1 MLNIQFYKYGKW
13 TIFTIYIKK
22 NPTTNI
28 IVVFVNKQI
37 YSLIYRKRVECVPY
51 NVVSHVSI

>member
-1 MLNIQFYKYGKW
+1 MFYKYGKW

-22 NPTTNI
+22 KPTTNI

-37 YSLIYRKRVECVPY
+37 YSLINRIRVECVPY
-51 NVVSHVSI
+51 NVVSQVSI